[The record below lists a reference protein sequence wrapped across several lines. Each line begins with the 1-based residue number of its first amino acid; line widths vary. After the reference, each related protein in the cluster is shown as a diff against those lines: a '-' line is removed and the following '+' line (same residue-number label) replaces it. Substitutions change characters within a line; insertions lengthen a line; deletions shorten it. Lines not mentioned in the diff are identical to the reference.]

1 MQALQWALD
10 APDEL
15 GAALVICAS
24 SRLSAQNIAFSAV
37 ARTAIMS
44 DPDFRGG
51 DYYEAGVRP
60 DRGLAVARQMAHIT
74 YLSAE
79 SMRRKFGRRLQNG
92 DVPRLG
98 FDIDFQVES
107 YLQHQ
112 GESFLRRF
120 DANSYL
126 YLSRVMDY
134 FEPFADPVRTAAE
147 VGAMTSDVLV
157 VSFDTDWRFDAAH
170 SREIVRV
177 LSGVRRAGHLPRGG
191 VAARARLVPAG
202 GAGVPPDGR
211 RLPRPGGAGADA
223 GPRRGVRADLDLVAQ
238 MIAPGSRVL
247 DLGCGDG
254 DLLAELIASRGC
266 RGQGVEVSREAL
278 HACVE
283 RGVPVVEAD
292 IDRGLPEFEDGA
304 FDVVVLSQTLQAVRR
319 PALALREVTRVG
331 RLGIVSFPNFGHWRL
346 RAQLLLRGRMPV
358 TRTLPYRWHETPNVH
373 LCTIRDFES
382 LAGAEGLTLLDRRL
396 LDAGG
401 GPAPARA
408 ARRPNLLAA
417 GAAYLLRR

>member
-1 MQALQWALD
+1 M
-10 APDEL
+10 
-15 GAALVICAS
+15 
-24 SRLSAQNIAFSAV
+24 
-37 ARTAIMS
+37 
-44 DPDFRGG
+44 
-51 DYYEAGVRP
+51 
-60 DRGLAVARQMAHIT
+60 
-74 YLSAE
+74 
-79 SMRRKFGRRLQNG
+79 
-92 DVPRLG
+92 
-98 FDIDFQVES
+98 
-107 YLQHQ
+107 
-112 GESFLRRF
+112 
-120 DANSYL
+120 
-126 YLSRVMDY
+126 
-134 FEPFADPVRTAAE
+134 
-147 VGAMTSDVLV
+147 
-157 VSFDTDWRFDAAH
+157 
-170 SREIVRV
+170 
-177 LSGVRRAGHLPRGG
+177 
-191 VAARARLVPAG
+191 
-202 GAGVPPDGR
+202 
-211 RLPRPGGAGADA
+211 
-223 GPRRGVRADLDLVAQ
+223 RADLDLVAQ

-254 DLLAELIASRGC
+254 DLLAELIGSRGC

-292 IDRGLPEFEDGA
+292 IDRGLPEFDDGA

-319 PALALREVTRVG
+319 PALALREVPRVG

-346 RAQLLLRGRMPV
+346 RAQLLVRGRMPV

-382 LAGAEGLTLLDRRL
+382 LARAEGLTLLDRRL

>member
-1 MQALQWALD
+1 M
-10 APDEL
+10 
-15 GAALVICAS
+15 
-24 SRLSAQNIAFSAV
+24 
-37 ARTAIMS
+37 
-44 DPDFRGG
+44 
-51 DYYEAGVRP
+51 
-60 DRGLAVARQMAHIT
+60 
-74 YLSAE
+74 
-79 SMRRKFGRRLQNG
+79 
-92 DVPRLG
+92 
-98 FDIDFQVES
+98 
-107 YLQHQ
+107 
-112 GESFLRRF
+112 
-120 DANSYL
+120 
-126 YLSRVMDY
+126 
-134 FEPFADPVRTAAE
+134 
-147 VGAMTSDVLV
+147 
-157 VSFDTDWRFDAAH
+157 
-170 SREIVRV
+170 
-177 LSGVRRAGHLPRGG
+177 
-191 VAARARLVPAG
+191 
-202 GAGVPPDGR
+202 
-211 RLPRPGGAGADA
+211 
-223 GPRRGVRADLDLVAQ
+223 RADLDLVAQ

-346 RAQLLLRGRMPV
+346 RAQLLVRGRMPV

-382 LAGAEGLTLLDRRL
+382 LARAENLTLLDRRL